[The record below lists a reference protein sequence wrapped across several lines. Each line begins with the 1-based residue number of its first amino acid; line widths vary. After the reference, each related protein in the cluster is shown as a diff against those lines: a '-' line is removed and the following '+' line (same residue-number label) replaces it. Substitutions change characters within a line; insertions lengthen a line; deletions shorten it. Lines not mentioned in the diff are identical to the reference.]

1 MKRHMYR
8 ARQFFVTVLALA
20 AFFPAGAQ
28 YRTDVPEPSQED
40 SSAVVITLE
49 DALRIALSENVAVK
63 VADKEIE
70 RSDYARK
77 GTYSALFP
85 QVNGSGSYQ
94 RTIKKQV
101 MYMDS
106 SDDDEDGGGSM
117 GMLGSLLP
125 YLIRVNELSVA
136 GGMEP
141 VKIESDQGSSNSGFS
156 VGRWN
161 TYSGGVTA
169 SWQLV
174 NAQLWES
181 LKISGQ
187 SVDLAVEKARSSR
200 LDMVTQVKQAYYAVL
215 LAKEAFNVY
224 KDVYENACENFE
236 QIQKRYNAEKASE
249 LEYTRAKSVVANAIP
264 NVYNAESSVI
274 LALWQLKA
282 VMGVDLDR
290 NIDVAGALKDY
301 SQQMFRDIHENGD
314 PSLEH
319 NTTLR
324 QLEIQADQLAST
336 VRMYKAAYLPTLA
349 ANYAYNM
356 IAMTNDFKFSEYKWS
371 PYSYVGISLN
381 IPIFSGG
388 KRRHDVKQAE
398 VQAEELSLQRID
410 TERQLRIAIRQYL
423 NTMETSMNSYTAA
436 VEAVGLAQKAYDIAA
451 KSYKVGKS
459 TITDMNDSQL
469 QLTQASLQE
478 SQAIYNFVVAKS
490 NLEKTIGYDFVD
502 ENGDVDMDRMRPVE

>member
-70 RSDYARK
+70 RSEYARK

-106 SDDDEDGGGSM
+106 SDDDEEGGGSM

-314 PSLEH
+314 PSLEY

>member
-28 YRTDVPEPSQED
+28 YRTDIPEPSQED

-70 RSDYARK
+70 RSEYARK

-106 SDDDEDGGGSM
+106 SDDDEEGGGSM

-388 KRRHDVKQAE
+388 KRRHDVKQIE

-436 VEAVGLAQKAYDIAA
+436 VEAVGLALKAYDIAA

-502 ENGDVDMDRMRPVE
+502 ENGDVDMDRMRSVE

>member
-1 MKRHMYR
+1 LKRNMYR

-28 YRTDVPEPSQED
+28 YRTDVPEPSRED

-70 RSDYARK
+70 RSEYARK

-106 SDDDEDGGGSM
+106 SDDEEGGGSM

-141 VKIESDQGSSNSGFS
+141 VKIESDQSSSNSGFS

-314 PSLEH
+314 PSLEY

>member
-1 MKRHMYR
+1 MKRNMYR

-28 YRTDVPEPSQED
+28 YRTDVPEPCRED

-70 RSDYARK
+70 RSEYARK

-106 SDDDEDGGGSM
+106 SDDDEEGGGSM

-141 VKIESDQGSSNSGFS
+141 VKIESDQSSSNSGFS

>member
-28 YRTDVPEPSQED
+28 YRTDIPEPSQED

-70 RSDYARK
+70 RSEYARK

-106 SDDDEDGGGSM
+106 SDDDEEGGGSM

-314 PSLEH
+314 PSLKH

-388 KRRHDVKQAE
+388 KRRHDVKQIE

-502 ENGDVDMDRMRPVE
+502 ENGDVDMDRMRSVE

>member
-28 YRTDVPEPSQED
+28 YRTDVPELSQED

-70 RSDYARK
+70 RSEYARK

-106 SDDDEDGGGSM
+106 SDDDEEGGGSM

>member
-8 ARQFFVTVLALA
+8 ARQFFVTVLALT

-70 RSDYARK
+70 RSEYARK

-106 SDDDEDGGGSM
+106 SDDDEEGGGSM

-356 IAMTNDFKFSEYKWS
+356 IAMTNDFKFRS

>member
-1 MKRHMYR
+1 MKRNMYR
-8 ARQFFVTVLALA
+8 ARQFFVTVFALA

-28 YRTDVPEPSQED
+28 YRTDVPEPSRED

-70 RSDYARK
+70 RSEYARK

-106 SDDDEDGGGSM
+106 SDDDEEGGGSM

-141 VKIESDQGSSNSGFS
+141 VKIESDQSSSNSGFS

-314 PSLEH
+314 PSLEY

>member
-28 YRTDVPEPSQED
+28 YRTDVPEPSRED

-70 RSDYARK
+70 RSEYARK

-106 SDDDEDGGGSM
+106 SDDDEEGGGSM

-141 VKIESDQGSSNSGFS
+141 VKIESDQSSSNSGFS

-314 PSLEH
+314 ASLEH

>member
-1 MKRHMYR
+1 MKRNMYR
-8 ARQFFVTVLALA
+8 ARQFFVTVLSLA

-28 YRTDVPEPSQED
+28 YRIDVPEHSRED

-70 RSDYARK
+70 RSEYARK

-106 SDDDEDGGGSM
+106 SDDDEEGGGSM

-141 VKIESDQGSSNSGFS
+141 VKIESDQSSSNSGFS

-502 ENGDVDMDRMRPVE
+502 ENGDVDMERMRPVE

>member
-1 MKRHMYR
+1 MTNSIKLL
-8 ARQFFVTVLALA
+8 ATALALL
-20 AFFPAGAQ
+20 AGTASRAQ
-28 YRTDVPEPSQED
+28 YRTDQVPQD
-40 SSAVVITLE
+40 TSAVVITL
-49 DALRIALSENVAVK
+49 DQALRIALSENVAVK

-70 RSDYARK
+70 RSEYARK
-77 GTYSALFP
+77 GTYSSLFP

-106 SDDDEDGGGSM
+106 SSDDEGGGAM
-117 GMLGSLLP
+117 GMFGSLLP
-125 YLIRVNELSVA
+125 YFQRINELSVM

-141 VKIESDQGSSNSGFS
+141 VQVDSGQSSSSSNNGFA

-161 TYSGGVTA
+161 TYSGGVSA
-169 SWQLV
+169 SLQLV

-181 LKISGQ
+181 LRISGQ

-200 LDMVTQVKQAYYAVL
+200 LDMVTQVKQAFYAVL

-224 KDVYENACENFE
+224 RNVYENAVENYSQTE
-236 QIQKRYNAEKASE
+236 KRYKAEKASE
-249 LEYTRAKSVVANAIP
+249 LELTRAKSVVANAIP
-264 NVYNAESSVI
+264 NVLNAENSVI

-290 NIDVAGALKDY
+290 NIDVAGELEDY
-301 SQQMFRDIHENGD
+301 ASQMLRDVNENRD
-314 PSLEH
+314 PSLEY
-319 NTTLR
+319 NTTMR
-324 QLEIQADQLAST
+324 QLEIQAAQLAST
-336 VRMYKAAYLPTLA
+336 VKMYKAAYLPTLA

-371 PYSYVGISLN
+371 PYSYVGLSLN

-388 KRRHDVKQAE
+388 KRYHDVKQAQ
-398 VQAEELSLQRID
+398 VQATELDLQRID
-410 TERQLRIAIRQYL
+410 TERQLKIAIRSYL
-423 NTMETSMNSYTAA
+423 NTMETNMNSYNSA
-436 VEAVGLAQKAYDIAA
+436 VEAVALAQKAYDIAA

-469 QLTQASLQE
+469 QLTQARLSQ
-478 SQAIYNFVVAKS
+478 SQAVYNFVVAKS
-490 NLEKTIGYDFVD
+490 NLEKTIGCDFID
-502 ENGDVDMDRMRPVE
+502 EKGETDLERM

>member
-8 ARQFFVTVLALA
+8 ARQFFVTVLAMA

-28 YRTDVPEPSQED
+28 YRTDVPEPSRED

-70 RSDYARK
+70 RSEYARK

-106 SDDDEDGGGSM
+106 SDDEEGGGSM

-141 VKIESDQGSSNSGFS
+141 VKIESDQSSSNSGFS

>member
-70 RSDYARK
+70 RSEYARK

-106 SDDDEDGGGSM
+106 SDDDEEGGGSM

-215 LAKEAFNVY
+215 LAKEAFKVY

>member
-28 YRTDVPEPSQED
+28 YRTDVPETSQED

-70 RSDYARK
+70 RSEYARK

-106 SDDDEDGGGSM
+106 SDDDEEGGGSM

>member
-1 MKRHMYR
+1 MLSS
-8 ARQFFVTVLALA
+8 LAPY
-20 AFFPAGAQ
+20 FM
-28 YRTDVPEPSQED
+28 
-40 SSAVVITLE
+40 
-49 DALRIALSENVAVK
+49 RI
-63 VADKEIE
+63 
-70 RSDYARK
+70 
-77 GTYSALFP
+77 
-85 QVNGSGSYQ
+85 
-94 RTIKKQV
+94 
-101 MYMDS
+101 
-106 SDDDEDGGGSM
+106 
-117 GMLGSLLP
+117 
-125 YLIRVNELSVA
+125 NELSVLQ
-136 GGMEP
+136 GMP
-141 VKIESDQGSSNSGFS
+141 PIIPGESETSSSNSGFA

-161 TYSGGVTA
+161 TYNYGVSA
-169 SWQLV
+169 QMPLV

-187 SVDLAVEKARSSR
+187 AVDLAVEKARSSR
-200 LDMVTQVKQAYYAVL
+200 LDMVTQVKQAFFAVL

-224 KDVYENACENFE
+224 KDVYENAVENFVQTE
-236 QIQKRYNAEKASE
+236 KRFNAEKASE

-282 VMGVDLDR
+282 VMGIDLDR
-290 NIDVAGALKDY
+290 NIDVSGSLGDY
-301 SQQMFRDIHENGD
+301 STQMFRDIHENGD

-388 KRRHDVKQAE
+388 KRRHDVKQIE

-436 VEAVGLAQKAYDIAA
+436 VEAVGLALKAYDIAA

>member
-1 MKRHMYR
+1 MMIG
-8 ARQFFVTVLALA
+8 ATVFAALSIP
-20 AFFPAGAQ
+20 AFAQ
-28 YRTDVPEPSQED
+28 YKDGVQMTSSED
-40 SSAVVITLE
+40 TSMVVITLE
-49 DALRIALSENVAVK
+49 DALKIALSENVAVK

-70 RSDYARK
+70 RSEYARK
-77 GTYSALFP
+77 GTYTSLFP

-106 SDDDEDGGGSM
+106 SSSDEEEGGGSM
-117 GMLGSLLP
+117 GMLSSLLP
-125 YLIRVNELSVA
+125 YFVRINELSVA
-136 GGMEP
+136 NGMQP
-141 VKIESDQGSSNSGFS
+141 VQIESGEGNSNSGFS

-161 TYSGGVTA
+161 TYSGGITA

-282 VMGVDLDR
+282 VMGVDLER
-290 NIDVAGALKDY
+290 NIDVSGSLNDY
-301 SQQMFRDIHENGD
+301 STQMLRDIRENED

-336 VRMYKAAYLPTLA
+336 VRMYKAAYIPTLA

-371 PYSYVGISLN
+371 PYSYVGLSLN
-381 IPIFSGG
+381 IPIFTGG
-388 KRRHDVKQAE
+388 KRHFDVQQAKI
-398 VQAEELSLQRID
+398 QATELDLQRID
-410 TERQLRIAIRQYL
+410 AERQLRIAIRQYL
-423 NTMETSMNSYTAA
+423 NTMETSMNSYNSAS
-436 VEAVGLAQKAYDIAA
+436 EAVGLAQKAYDIAA

-459 TITDMNDSQL
+459 TITDMNDAQL
-469 QLTQASLQE
+469 TLTQASLQQ
-478 SQAIYNFVVAKS
+478 SQAIYNFIVAKS
-490 NLEKTIGYDFVD
+490 NLEKTLGYDFIDDKGEVD
-502 ENGDVDMDRMRPVE
+502 LENM

>member
-1 MKRHMYR
+1 MYR
-8 ARQFFVTVLALA
+8 ARKIFVTMLALA
-20 AFFPAGAQ
+20 AFSPAWAQ

-70 RSDYARK
+70 RSEYARK

-106 SDDDEDGGGSM
+106 SEDDEEGGGSM

-141 VKIESDQGSSNSGFS
+141 VKIESDQSSSNSGFS

-236 QIQKRYNAEKASE
+236 QIQKRYKAEKASE

-290 NIDVAGALKDY
+290 NLDVAGSLNDY
-301 SQQMFRDIHENGD
+301 SHQMLRDIQENGD

-388 KRRHDVKQAE
+388 KRHHDVKQAQ

-423 NTMETSMNSYTAA
+423 NTMETSMNSYAAA
-436 VEAVGLAQKAYDIAA
+436 VEAVSLAQKAYDIAA

-502 ENGDVDMDRMRPVE
+502 ENGNVDLDRMNRVE

>member
-70 RSDYARK
+70 RSEYARK

-106 SDDDEDGGGSM
+106 SDDDEEGGGSM

-314 PSLEH
+314 PSLKH

-356 IAMTNDFKFSEYKWS
+356 VAMTNDFKFSEYKWS

>member
-1 MKRHMYR
+1 
-8 ARQFFVTVLALA
+8 
-20 AFFPAGAQ
+20 
-28 YRTDVPEPSQED
+28 
-40 SSAVVITLE
+40 
-49 DALRIALSENVAVK
+49 
-63 VADKEIE
+63 
-70 RSDYARK
+70 
-77 GTYSALFP
+77 
-85 QVNGSGSYQ
+85 
-94 RTIKKQV
+94 
-101 MYMDS
+101 
-106 SDDDEDGGGSM
+106 
-117 GMLGSLLP
+117 
-125 YLIRVNELSVA
+125 
-136 GGMEP
+136 
-141 VKIESDQGSSNSGFS
+141 
-156 VGRWN
+156 
-161 TYSGGVTA
+161 
-169 SWQLV
+169 
-174 NAQLWES
+174 
-181 LKISGQ
+181 
-187 SVDLAVEKARSSR
+187 
-200 LDMVTQVKQAYYAVL
+200 MVTQVKQAYYAVL

-236 QIQKRYNAEKASE
+236 QIQKRYKAEKASE

-290 NIDVAGALKDY
+290 NLDVAGSLNDY
-301 SQQMFRDIHENGD
+301 SHQMLRDIQENGD

-388 KRRHDVKQAE
+388 KRHHDVKQAQ

-423 NTMETSMNSYTAA
+423 NTMETSMNSYAAA
-436 VEAVGLAQKAYDIAA
+436 VEAVSLAQKAYDIAA

-502 ENGDVDMDRMRPVE
+502 ENGNVDLDRMNRVE

>member
-1 MKRHMYR
+1 MKRNMYR

-28 YRTDVPEPSQED
+28 YRTDVPEPSRED

-70 RSDYARK
+70 RSEYARK

-106 SDDDEDGGGSM
+106 SDDEEGGGSM

-141 VKIESDQGSSNSGFS
+141 VKIESDQSSSNSGFS

-502 ENGDVDMDRMRPVE
+502 ENGDVDMNRMRPVE